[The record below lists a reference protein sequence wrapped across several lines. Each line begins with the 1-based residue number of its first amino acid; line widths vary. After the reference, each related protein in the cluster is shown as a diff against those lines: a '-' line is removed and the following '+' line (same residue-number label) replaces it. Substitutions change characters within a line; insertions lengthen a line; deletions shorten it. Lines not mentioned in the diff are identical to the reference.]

1 MVRKFYFSSDKLER
15 SFMHMCKA
23 DAWQFGGLKLS
34 LAITEELVTKIMTY
48 ECELDVP
55 RLQI

>member
-1 MVRKFYFSSDKLER
+1 
-15 SFMHMCKA
+15 MHMCKA

-34 LAITEELVTKIMTY
+34 LAITEELITKIMTC
-48 ECELDVP
+48 ECELHVP